1 MRMRVRP
8 VSPESLVEQVA
19 DRIAARDP
27 RHRLRVAVDGA
38 EAAGPEAL
46 AAALV
51 DPLRVRGRDALHV
64 PTGGFLRPASVR
76 LEPGR
81 TDPDAF
87 YERWLDGPGLRREV
101 LDRLGPAGAGQVLPS
116 LWDPVT
122 DRATRAGYLTVPP
135 GGVVLVSGPLL
146 LGAGLPF
153 DFTVH
158 LSLSPAALRRLTAA
172 GRRWTLPAYARYE
185 AEVAP
190 AGLADVVVRV
200 DDPRHPAL
208 VGAG

>member
-1 MRMRVRP
+1 MRVRP

-27 RHRLRVAVDGA
+27 GHRLRVAVDGA

-46 AAALV
+46 AVAPV

-64 PTGGFLRPASVR
+64 PAAGFLRPASV
-76 LEPGR
+76 
-81 TDPDAF
+81 
-87 YERWLDGPGLRREV
+87 
-101 LDRLGPAGAGQVLPS
+101 
-116 LWDPVT
+116 
-122 DRATRAGYLTVPP
+122 
-135 GGVVLVSGPLL
+135 
-146 LGAGLPF
+146 
-153 DFTVH
+153 
-158 LSLSPAALRRLTAA
+158 RLTAA